1 MNVRLRQRILIC
13 TLVLCAALVVVAADE
28 LCAADQAQPADSAAV
43 DPHAVAEGRTAEV
56 QHHGESLWLTV
67 ARLLNFG
74 LLVGG
79 LAYFL
84 GPLISRYLSSRSDQI
99 RADLVQAA
107 AMRRTADSQLAEI
120 DVRLKALPAELEEL
134 RRRGTQEI
142 AAEEARI
149 RAAADAE
156 RQRLLA
162 HMHRDLEL
170 QVRIARRTL
179 THEAAMLAVGVAERR
194 IRASITP
201 ADHRR
206 LLDRY
211 TRQLGAA

>member
-1 MNVRLRQRILIC
+1 
-13 TLVLCAALVVVAADE
+13 VAE
-28 LCAADQAQPADSAAV
+28 YTQPAEPPTVDS
-43 DPHAVAEGRTAEV
+43 DAVAEGETAEGE
-56 QHHGESLWLTV
+56 HHGESLWLTV

-79 LAYFL
+79 LGYFL
-84 GPLISRYLSSRSDQI
+84 GPLIARYLSSRSDQI

-107 AMRRTADSQLAEI
+107 AMRRTAESQLADI
-120 DVRLKALPAELEEL
+120 DARLNALPAELEEL

-149 RAAADAE
+149 RATADAE
-156 RQRLLA
+156 RQRLLE
-162 HMHRDLEL
+162 HMRRDIEL

-179 THEAAMLAVGVAERR
+179 MREAAVLAVGVAEQR
-194 IRASITP
+194 IRARITP
-201 ADHRR
+201 ADHER
-206 LLDRY
+206 LLARY